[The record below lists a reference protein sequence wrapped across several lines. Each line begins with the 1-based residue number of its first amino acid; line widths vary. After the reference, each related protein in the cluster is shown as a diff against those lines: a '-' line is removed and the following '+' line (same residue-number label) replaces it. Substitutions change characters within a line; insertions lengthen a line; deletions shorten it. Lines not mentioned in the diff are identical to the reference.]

1 MVKIKIT
8 HGTNTI
14 DYDLNRDQTLILSLE
29 AICLA
34 LTIPDNAADFTLQ
47 SGSNGHYLSQAV
59 RVLLKKTDS

>member
-14 DYDLNRDQTLILSLE
+14 DYDLNRDQSLILSLE

-47 SGSNGHYLSQAV
+47 AASNNHYMSQAV
-59 RVLLKKTDS
+59 RIPS